1 LQATPEL
8 IEIPHLDRRLLT
20 KSLLVLTGV
29 LLGFIL
35 LGDLAV
41 VSMSG
46 AVALLFWSR
55 RAPGVILRRVDWV
68 LLMFFAALFIVVEGL
83 ERTGLVSRATEA
95 MQGLYGSTPA
105 TQIPLF
111 SAVTVLASNIVSN
124 VPYVV
129 LVREVVPTLA
139 EPDLMWLVLA
149 MASTFAGN
157 LTIPG
162 SVATLIVLEAAKE
175 HGQVGFWEF
184 LKVGIPVTLTTI
196 VLGAALLA
204 ALHT

>member
-1 LQATPEL
+1 MDRPLL
-8 IEIPHLDRRLLT
+8 I
-20 KSLLVLTGV
+20 KSLAVLSGV
-29 LLGFIL
+29 LLGFIVV
-35 LGDLAV
+35 GDLAV
-41 VSMSG
+41 VAMTG
-46 AVALLFWSR
+46 AVVLLFWSR
-55 RAPGVILRRVDWV
+55 RSPGVILRRVDWV

-83 ERTGLVSRATEA
+83 ERTGLVARAAETL
-95 MQGLYGSTPA
+95 QPLYGSTTS

-111 SAVTVLASNIVSN
+111 CVVTVLASNIVSN

-139 EPDLMWLVLA
+139 EPELMWLVLA

-175 HGQVGFWEF
+175 HGHVGFWQF
-184 LKVGIPVTLTTI
+184 LRVGIPVTVMTI
-196 VLGAALLA
+196 VLGAMLLF
-204 ALHT
+204 ALHG